1 MKRFLPRKPW
11 QILLLGSMLM
21 GASFLLFRSEP
32 PFQPMQASAQFL
44 AADSQIPPQPVSLF
58 ERVVPLRWSWLWRVR
73 DYLRGPL
80 ATILLDARI
89 IDCTGLGKEVLEGLL
104 PEKAFAEAN
113 GLRGWVLESPT
124 LIELKRELERNGCPV
139 SMSPRVQTAH
149 SIQSRLSVG
158 GSVLA
163 QGVSA
168 PVGLVLDLLPF
179 VQRDGTELLSV
190 ICVTGAVTNRA
201 SDIAPTSGARPTT
214 RAEEITIVTNLNAAA
229 RWQLPEGT
237 GLFMLGPVASKGVS
251 RLGVIITAKVQR
263 PKK

>member
-11 QILLLGSMLM
+11 QILLLGSLMM
-21 GASFLLFRSEP
+21 GAGFLLFRSEP

-58 ERVVPLRWSWLWRVR
+58 ERVVPFHWSWLWRAR
-73 DYLRGPL
+73 DYLRGPR

-89 IDCTGLGKEVLEGLL
+89 IDCTRLGETALEGLL
-104 PEKAFAEAN
+104 PERAFAETN
-113 GLRGWVLESPT
+113 GLRGWVLESST
-124 LIELKRELERNGCPV
+124 LTELKRELERNGCPV
-139 SMSPRVQTAH
+139 SMNQRVQTAH
-149 SIQSRLSVG
+149 TIQSRQSVG
-158 GSVLA
+158 SAVPV
-163 QGVSA
+163 QGVSV
-168 PVGLVLDLLPF
+168 PVGVVLDLLPLI
-179 VQRDGTELLSV
+179 QRDGTELMSV

-201 SDIAPTSGARPTT
+201 SDITPTSGAMPST
-214 RAEEITIVTNLNAAA
+214 RAGEITIVTNLNAAA